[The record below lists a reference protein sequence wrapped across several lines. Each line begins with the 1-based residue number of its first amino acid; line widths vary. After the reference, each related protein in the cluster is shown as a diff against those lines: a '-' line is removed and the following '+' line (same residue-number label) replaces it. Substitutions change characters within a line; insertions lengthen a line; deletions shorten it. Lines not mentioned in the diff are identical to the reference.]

1 MTSRRIL
8 AVGLAFFLALFVIT
22 ALVAPGHIE
31 DRLERDAVD
40 ALESRSLPQVVL
52 EADGRRLVVSSRA
65 GAAVVAVL
73 EGIDGVRDVT
83 RSKAIAAP
91 TSTIAPTTSQAPG
104 TTSVPLPTASSTVP
118 TTTLPPTTTT
128 AAPTTTESPPTTTT
142 ATTTTA
148 PPTFEEQLV
157 AALGSVE
164 FESDDPDEP
173 TAASKLNLDAVADLL
188 ASQPK
193 ARISVTG
200 HVAHGSSDA
209 GDDQGLSLARAW
221 AVAGYLEWRGVAFE
235 RIDVV
240 GAGSQSPLAGV
251 EPADTT
257 NERIEIRVLE
267 GA

>member
-1 MTSRRIL
+1 MTSRSIL

-22 ALVAPGHIE
+22 ALVASGHIE

-40 ALESRSLPQVVL
+40 ALESRGLPQVVL
-52 EADGRRLVVSSRA
+52 EADGRKLVVSSRA
-65 GAAVVAVL
+65 DAAVVAVL
-73 EGIDGVRDVT
+73 DGLDGVRDVT
-83 RSKAIAAP
+83 RSEAAAAP
-91 TSTIAPTTSQAPG
+91 TSTIVPATSQAPG

-128 AAPTTTESPPTTTT
+128 AAPTTTESPPTT
-142 ATTTTA
+142 TTTTA

-193 ARISVTG
+193 ARISIIG
-200 HVAHGSSDA
+200 HVAHGSSDT
-209 GDDQGLSLARAW
+209 GDDEGLSLARAW